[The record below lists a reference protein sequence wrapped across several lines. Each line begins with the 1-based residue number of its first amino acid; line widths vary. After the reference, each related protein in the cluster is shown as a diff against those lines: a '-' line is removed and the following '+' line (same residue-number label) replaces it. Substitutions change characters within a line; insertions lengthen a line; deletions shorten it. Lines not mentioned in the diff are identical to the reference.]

1 MTPIK
6 ILKKQLKKVKPQ
18 SKKAEMLRSMI
29 KSEEVRDF
37 NVISRIDN
45 LEKLSEISRAL
56 QHLMISNPGSM
67 NIMAKHIIG
76 LNQIAHEEMLMIAA
90 ENPEDQTVLRDLKS
104 II

>member
-67 NIMAKHIIG
+67 NIMAKHIG